1 MKRKC
6 SEMTTV
12 SIPTR
17 ESLVETIKETIANK
31 NVELLHMQFV
41 DIEGTLKHVTVT
53 AEQIEQV
60 VDGKVMFDGSSITG
74 FTPINRSDLYLT
86 PDLTTFAVL
95 PWTVEEGYS
104 EARFLCSVSNPDGSD
119 FEGDPRNVLKKTV
132 ERAKEKGFFINVG
145 PELEFFLFETDEFG
159 QPTLRTQDVGG
170 YFEPSPKDLGEKVRL
185 EIYKALKMMGFIIE
199 ASHHEVAIGQHE
211 INFKYADALGSADAA
226 TTYKWVVK
234 TVAQQFGLHATFMPK
249 PLAGANGS
257 GMHTNVSLF
266 NIEKQE
272 NAFYDQSDELGLSE
286 TAYQFI
292 AGLIDNVKDFV
303 AVTNP
308 LVNSYKRLVPGYEA
322 PCYIAWSASNRSALI
337 RIPATRGAGTRVEIR
352 CPDPSANPYFAFA
365 VVASAGLD
373 GVERQLSA
381 PLSVDADIFSMSAA
395 EIEARGIEH
404 LPASL
409 EAALDRLES
418 GEIGRQTLG
427 EHAFGEYL
435 ELKRAEWDEFRT
447 TVHGWELAAYQSKF

>member
-1 MKRKC
+1 M
-6 SEMTTV
+6 TV
-12 SIPTR
+12 SAPTR
-17 ESLVETIKETIANK
+17 ESLIETIKETIKAK

-53 AEQIEQV
+53 AEQIDQV

-74 FTPINRSDLYLT
+74 YTPINRSDLYLA

-95 PWTVEEGYS
+95 PWTVEDGYS
-104 EARFLCSVSNPDGSD
+104 EARFLCSVANPDGSD

-132 ERAKEKGFFINVG
+132 ERAKEKGYSINVG
-145 PELEFFLFETDEFG
+145 PELEFFLFETDEYG

-170 YFEPSPKDLGEKVRL
+170 YFEPSPKDLGERVRL
-185 EIYKALKMMGFIIE
+185 EIYRALKMMNFTIE

-257 GMHTNVSLF
+257 GMHTNISLF
-266 NIEKQE
+266 DVEKQE
-272 NAFYDQSDELGLSE
+272 NAFYDESDELGLSK

-292 AGLIDNVKDFV
+292 AGLMENVKDFV

-365 VVASAGLD
+365 IIATAGLD

-381 PLSVDADIFSMSAA
+381 APAVDADIFAMDAA
-395 EIEARGIEH
+395 EIEERGIEN
-404 LPASL
+404 LPTNL
-409 EAALDRLES
+409 EAAIDRFEA
-418 GEIGRQTLG
+418 GEIGRRALG
-427 EHAFGEYL
+427 EHSFGEYVG
-435 ELKRAEWDEFRT
+435 LKRAEYDEFRT
-447 TVHGWELAAYQSKF
+447 TVHGWEVAAYQAKF

>member
-1 MKRKC
+1 M
-6 SEMTTV
+6 TV
-12 SIPTR
+12 SAPTR
-17 ESLVETIKETIANK
+17 ESLIETIKETIKAK

-53 AEQIEQV
+53 AEQIDQV

-74 FTPINRSDLYLT
+74 YTPINRSDLYLA

-95 PWTVEEGYS
+95 PWTVEDGYS
-104 EARFLCSVSNPDGSD
+104 EARFLCSVTNPDGSD

-132 ERAKEKGFFINVG
+132 ERAKEKGYSINVG
-145 PELEFFLFETDEFG
+145 PELEFFLFETDEYG

-170 YFEPSPKDLGEKVRL
+170 YFEPSPKDLGERVRL
-185 EIYKALKMMGFIIE
+185 EIYRALKMMNFTIE

-257 GMHTNVSLF
+257 GMHTNISLF
-266 NIEKQE
+266 DVEKQE
-272 NAFYDQSDELGLSE
+272 NAFYDESDELGLSE

-292 AGLIDNVKDFV
+292 AGLMENVKDFV

-365 VVASAGLD
+365 IIATAGLD

-381 PLSVDADIFSMSAA
+381 VPAVDADIFAMDAA
-395 EIEARGIEH
+395 EIEKRGIEN
-404 LPASL
+404 LPTNL
-409 EAALDRLES
+409 EAAIDRFEA
-418 GEIGRQTLG
+418 GEIGRRALG
-427 EHAFGEYL
+427 EHSFGEYVA
-435 ELKRAEWDEFRT
+435 LKRAEYDEFRT
-447 TVHGWELAAYQSKF
+447 TVHGWEVSAYQAKF

>member
-1 MKRKC
+1 M
-6 SEMTTV
+6 TV
-12 SIPTR
+12 SAPTR
-17 ESLVETIKETIANK
+17 ESLIETIKETIKAK

-53 AEQIEQV
+53 AEQIDQV

-74 FTPINRSDLYLT
+74 YTPINRSDLYLA

-95 PWTVEEGYS
+95 PWTVEDGYS
-104 EARFLCSVSNPDGSD
+104 EARFLCSVTNPDGSD

-132 ERAKEKGFFINVG
+132 ERAKEKGYSINVG
-145 PELEFFLFETDEFG
+145 PELEFFLFETDEYG

-170 YFEPSPKDLGEKVRL
+170 YFEPSPKDLGERVRL
-185 EIYKALKMMGFIIE
+185 EIYRALKMMNFTIE

-257 GMHTNVSLF
+257 GMHTNISLF
-266 NIEKQE
+266 DVEKQE
-272 NAFYDQSDELGLSE
+272 NAFYDESDELGLSK

-292 AGLIDNVKDFV
+292 AGLMENVKDFV

-365 VVASAGLD
+365 IVATAGLD
-373 GVERQLSA
+373 GIERQLSA
-381 PLSVDADIFSMSAA
+381 APAVDADIFAMDVA
-395 EIEARGIEH
+395 EIEERGIEN
-404 LPASL
+404 LPTNL
-409 EAALDRLES
+409 EAAIDRFEA
-418 GEIGRQTLG
+418 GEIGRRALG
-427 EHAFGEYL
+427 EHSFSEYVA
-435 ELKRAEWDEFRT
+435 LKRAEYDEFRT
-447 TVHGWELAAYQSKF
+447 TVHGWEVSAYQAKF

>member
-1 MKRKC
+1 
-6 SEMTTV
+6 MTTV
-12 SIPTR
+12 SVPTR
-17 ESLVETIKETIANK
+17 ESQIEEIRATIEAK

-53 AEQIEQV
+53 SEQLDQV
-60 VDGKVMFDGSSITG
+60 VNGLVMFDGSSITG
-74 FTPINRSDLYLT
+74 FTPINQSDLYLT
-86 PDLTTFAVL
+86 PDLNTFAVL
-95 PWTVEEGYS
+95 PWTEEEGYS
-104 EARFLCSVSNPDGSD
+104 EARFLCSVKKPDGSD
-119 FEGDPRNVLKKTV
+119 FLGDPRNVLKETV
-132 ERAKEKGFFINVG
+132 KRAEEKGYSINVG
-145 PELEFFLFETDEFG
+145 PELEFFLFETDEEG
-159 QPTLRTQDVGG
+159 QPTLKTQDVGG
-170 YFEPSPKDLGEKVRL
+170 YFEPSPKDNGEKVRL
-185 EIYKALKMMGFIIE
+185 AIYKALKKMGFTIE

-211 INFKYADALGSADAA
+211 INFKYADALGAADAA

-234 TVAQQFGLHATFMPK
+234 TVAGQYGLHATFMPK

-257 GMHTNVSLF
+257 GMHTNISLF
-266 NIEKQE
+266 DTEKQE
-272 NAFYDQSDELGLSE
+272 NAFFDDTDELGLSE

-373 GVERQLSA
+373 GVERELTA
-381 PLSVDADIFSMSAA
+381 PPSINDDIFSMSRQ
-395 EIEARGIEH
+395 ECFERGIQN
-404 LPASL
+404 LPTNL
-409 EAALDRLES
+409 ESALDHFES
-418 GEIGRQTLG
+418 GKIGRNTLG
-427 EHAFGEYL
+427 EHAYTEYV
-435 ELKRAEWDEFRT
+435 ELKRGEWDDFRT
-447 TVHGWELAAYQSKF
+447 TVSDWEVAAYQAKF